1 MLVLTHKL
9 KRVYKLKLVY
19 INLNPYINLNLYI
32 NLNPYINLN
41 LYIMSNKEFNN
52 PTFKKNVT
60 DIEKGMIVKSIY
72 LKKKTKMD
80 RDMQT
85 LVWQYYRHR
94 GSLNVNDVIK
104 KYGRDSLVIN
114 YSITPNNCTD
124 DIHNQ
129 EYMNKLQKEI
139 ESIIEYNID
148 PYTLSSL

>member
-1 MLVLTHKL
+1 M
-9 KRVYKLKLVY
+9 
-19 INLNPYINLNLYI
+19 N
-32 NLNPYINLN
+32 
-41 LYIMSNKEFNN
+41 NKEFNN

-60 DIEKGMIVKSIY
+60 DIEKGVIVKSIY

-124 DIHNQ
+124 NIHNQ

-148 PYTLSSL
+148 PYTLSAL

>member
-1 MLVLTHKL
+1 M
-9 KRVYKLKLVY
+9 
-19 INLNPYINLNLYI
+19 N
-32 NLNPYINLN
+32 
-41 LYIMSNKEFNN
+41 NKEINN

-60 DIEKGMIVKSIY
+60 DVKNEMIVKSIY
-72 LKKKTKMD
+72 LKKKTKMN

-114 YSITPNNCTD
+114 YSITPKKNGCAE

-129 EYMNKLQKEI
+129 EYMNNLQKEI
-139 ESIIEYNID
+139 DTIIEYNID
-148 PYTLSSL
+148 PYTLTVN